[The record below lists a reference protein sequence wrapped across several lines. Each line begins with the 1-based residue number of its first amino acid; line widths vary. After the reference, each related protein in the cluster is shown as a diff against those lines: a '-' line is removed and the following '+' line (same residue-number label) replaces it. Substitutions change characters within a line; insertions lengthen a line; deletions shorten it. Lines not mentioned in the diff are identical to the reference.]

1 MALKR
6 GEIKPPRL
14 PKEAVEVASLGG
26 EVIVRALTLTERLA
40 LGRNDGAREAIPV
53 ALLAQCVVDETGL
66 PLFAR
71 DEWEAFGAAHIDDAM
86 RLVAVA
92 MRLSGLDGDDAKN
105 G

>member
-1 MALKR
+1 MALRR
-6 GEIKPPRL
+6 GEIKSPRL

-40 LGRNDGAREAIPV
+40 LGRNDEAREAIPV
-53 ALLAQCVVDETGL
+53 TLLAQCVVDESGL
-66 PLFAR
+66 PLFSR
-71 DEWEAFGAAHIDDAM
+71 DDWEAFGAAHMDEAM